1 MPAKD
6 AFPKIPLALPNFTDI
21 ENSYMANKLLIVESP
36 AKASTIE
43 KFLGKEFK
51 VKSSYG
57 HIRDLDKGPKGIDI
71 ENKFTPS
78 YIVSP
83 DKHKVVKE
91 LKEWVAKV
99 DEVWLATDEDREGEA
114 ISWHLCEVLGLNPK
128 EVKRIVFREITKTA
142 IQDAIKHPRTVD
154 LDLVNAQQAR
164 RVLDRLVGFELS
176 EILWRKVKNKLSAGR
191 VQSVAVK
198 LVVDREREIQDF
210 SQEAFFK
217 VDGVF
222 QVKSPK
228 EALLKATLDHKFK
241 TAQESEEFLKICKD
255 STYKVD
261 GVEVKPVKRYPAP
274 PFTTSTLQQE
284 ASRKLG
290 FSVNRTMST
299 AQRLYE
305 SGSISYMRTDST
317 FISQTA
323 LSAMA
328 IEIEKQFGKEYVN
341 TRQYKTKNSN
351 AQEAHEAIRPTY
363 MDLRNAGETSDQQKL
378 YELIWK
384 RAMASQMSPAE
395 LEKTIVQLS
404 VSKST
409 AHKFVAEGEVL
420 LFDGFLKLYLES
432 SDEEEDGQE
441 GMLPAVKAGDVL
453 PYNQITAT
461 ERFTRAPARYT
472 EASLV
477 KKLEELG
484 IGRPSTYAPTISKIM
499 EEERGYVVKE
509 SREGVVRNFK
519 KFNLANG
526 KIVATTESENT
537 GATKNVLY
545 PTAIG
550 MVVCDYLASH
560 FGEIMN
566 YGFTAEIEKDFDE
579 IADGKRNW
587 VKMIDEFYWPFHK
600 DVEKVMAEGE
610 RARGRRDLGSDP
622 VSGRKLIAQ
631 LTRFGPVVQ
640 IGDVEELDENEKPRY
655 ANLRPGQSL
664 ETISFEEAMDLFKLP
679 KDLGTFQDLQVS
691 VGAGRFGPYVK
702 FGDQF
707 ISIPKGTDPL
717 GLSMEDAITLIQGK
731 QKEDAPIGHYKELPI
746 TKGKGRFGPF
756 IKWNGMFINVPKRIN
771 HDTLTLE
778 EAIPLIDAKEVKES
792 NRFIH
797 NWPEDKISVENGR
810 WGPYIKFGKKLINIP
825 KVNDQKVT
833 SEVAATMT
841 KEDFKKIIEAQV
853 PGAFDKKVKAKP
865 AAKATVKAKSKA
877 PAKKK

>member
-1 MPAKD
+1 
-6 AFPKIPLALPNFTDI
+6 
-21 ENSYMANKLLIVESP
+21 
-36 AKASTIE
+36 
-43 KFLGKEFK
+43 
-51 VKSSYG
+51 
-57 HIRDLDKGPKGIDI
+57 
-71 ENKFTPS
+71 
-78 YIVSP
+78 
-83 DKHKVVKE
+83 
-91 LKEWVAKV
+91 
-99 DEVWLATDEDREGEA
+99 
-114 ISWHLCEVLGLNPK
+114 
-128 EVKRIVFREITKTA
+128 
-142 IQDAIKHPRTVD
+142 
-154 LDLVNAQQAR
+154 
-164 RVLDRLVGFELS
+164 
-176 EILWRKVKNKLSAGR
+176 
-191 VQSVAVK
+191 
-198 LVVDREREIQDF
+198 
-210 SQEAFFK
+210 
-217 VDGVF
+217 
-222 QVKSPK
+222 
-228 EALLKATLDHKFK
+228 
-241 TAQESEEFLKICKD
+241 
-255 STYKVD
+255 
-261 GVEVKPVKRYPAP
+261 
-274 PFTTSTLQQE
+274 
-284 ASRKLG
+284 
-290 FSVNRTMST
+290 
-299 AQRLYE
+299 
-305 SGSISYMRTDST
+305 
-317 FISQTA
+317 
-323 LSAMA
+323 
-328 IEIEKQFGKEYVN
+328 
-341 TRQYKTKNSN
+341 
-351 AQEAHEAIRPTY
+351 
-363 MDLRNAGETSDQQKL
+363 
-378 YELIWK
+378 
-384 RAMASQMSPAE
+384 
-395 LEKTIVQLS
+395 
-404 VSKST
+404 
-409 AHKFVAEGEVL
+409 
-420 LFDGFLKLYLES
+420 
-432 SDEEEDGQE
+432 
-441 GMLPAVKAGDVL
+441 
-453 PYNQITAT
+453 
-461 ERFTRAPARYT
+461 
-472 EASLV
+472 
-477 KKLEELG
+477 
-484 IGRPSTYAPTISKIM
+484 
-499 EEERGYVVKE
+499 
-509 SREGVVRNFK
+509 
-519 KFNLANG
+519 
-526 KIVATTESENT
+526 
-537 GATKNVLY
+537 
-545 PTAIG
+545 AIG

-865 AAKATVKAKSKA
+865 AAKATVKAKAKA